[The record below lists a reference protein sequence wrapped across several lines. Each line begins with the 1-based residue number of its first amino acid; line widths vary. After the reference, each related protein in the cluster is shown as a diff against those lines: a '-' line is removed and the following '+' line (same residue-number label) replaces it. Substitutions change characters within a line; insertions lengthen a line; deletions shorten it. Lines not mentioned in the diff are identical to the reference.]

1 MEFDHHGAVHF
12 GPVHVVDTLHVHQVL
27 VAAATHHHLSA
38 SILTLIQMLV
48 YWYVLKMV
56 LILLLAAESQLGAL
70 VQLVSIAFPWNIHH
84 YEVLAKLVLVRVI
97 HPH

>member
-1 MEFDHHGAVHF
+1 
-12 GPVHVVDTLHVHQVL
+12 
-27 VAAATHHHLSA
+27 
-38 SILTLIQMLV
+38 MLV

-70 VQLVSIAFPWNIHH
+70 VQLVSIAFPGNIHH

>member
-1 MEFDHHGAVHF
+1 VEFDHHCAVHF
-12 GPVHVVDTLHVHQVL
+12 GPVHVVDALHVHQVL
-27 VAAATHHHLSA
+27 VAATHHHLSA

-70 VQLVSIAFPWNIHH
+70 VQLVSIALPGNIHH